1 MKVLVAY
8 ATRHGATRGIAERIG
23 ETLGRHGLEATVKA
37 VEQAGSIDAYDAVV
51 IGGAA
56 YNTHW
61 MKEASAFVRKHR
73 SQLATRPVW
82 MFTCGPT
89 GAEADEAKRAK
100 VMEDS
105 IPREF
110 AELAAAIRPRDQKV
124 FYGAYDPD
132 AAPIGVAEGLFARIL
147 TVAPKIKDAMP
158 SGDFRDWA
166 DIEAWAE
173 GIAREL
179 VPERSEPAVPA

>member
-23 ETLGRHGLEATVKA
+23 EVLEREGLDVAVRP
-37 VEQAGSIDAYDAVV
+37 VEQAGSIDAFDGVV

-56 YNTHW
+56 YTFHW
-61 MKEASAFVRKHR
+61 MKEASEFARKNR
-73 SQLATRPVW
+73 GALSRRPVW
-82 MFTCGPT
+82 LFSCGPT
-89 GAEADEAKRAK
+89 GTEPTPEKRRA
-100 VMEDS
+100 VLDAS

-110 AELAAAIRPRDQKV
+110 AELAAQLKPRDQRV

-132 AAPIGVAEGLFARIL
+132 AAPVGLAEGLFAKMTARW
-147 TVAPKIKDAMP
+147 PSIKANIP
-158 SGDFRDWA
+158 TGDFRNWPE
-166 DIEAWAE
+166 IEAWAM

-179 VPERSEPAVPA
+179 SGEAVSPAAG